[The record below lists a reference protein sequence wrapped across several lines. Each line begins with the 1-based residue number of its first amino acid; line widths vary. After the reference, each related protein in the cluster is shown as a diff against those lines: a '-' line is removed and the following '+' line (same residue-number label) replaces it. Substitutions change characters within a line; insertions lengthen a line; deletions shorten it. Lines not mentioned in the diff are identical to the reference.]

1 MNLSSPVNLLAAAS
15 KRRNEPKPP
24 LELSQLRKGAPCSRQ
39 RTWVWQAGRSPS
51 SSFFWVRTHA
61 KWTNRICF
69 FLRPD
74 RSEAKRPAV
83 QPNPSRTRTETQ
95 LSASHPEKLRLNCSG
110 HSGQVPQGHLNL
122 SA

>member
-24 LELSQLRKGAPCSRQ
+24 LELSPLRKGAPCSRQ

-51 SSFFWVRTHA
+51 SSFFWGRAHA
-61 KWTNRICF
+61 KWTQNL
-69 FLRPD
+69 FLPRTG
-74 RSEAKRPAV
+74 AKRPAV